1 MLRQIKSLKNNF
13 WIGHGAYTQST
24 ITQKKQ
30 VELPKKINMQI
41 RHFPT
46 GDGHKNAITQK
57 AREEP
62 KEM

>member
-1 MLRQIKSLKNNF
+1 LNGPRGVYAIHHNPKEA
-13 WIGHGAYTQST
+13 GGTA
-24 ITQKKQ
+24 
-30 VELPKKINMQI
+30 KKINMQI